1 MTRIYDETLD
11 GNLGLDDPSI
21 CIMKR
26 SGERVPFNER
36 KIIAAIKKA
45 NDEEGIL
52 ALRLTDDEIIA
63 IARGI
68 KKNALNAGRDLS
80 VEEIQD
86 KVEDALMASGKH
98 SVARLYITYR
108 YKHNENRK
116 LSDIDQK
123 ISGVVERD
131 NEEVKQENSN
141 KNPTILSVQRDYMAG
156 EWSRY
161 YTNRY
166 LLPHDISQAH
176 KEGIIH
182 FHDADYFAQHM
193 HNCCLVN
200 LNDMLQNSTCISGTK
215 IDKPHSF
222 ITA

>member
-108 YKHNENRK
+108 YKHRTGNYLISIRRFLVSLKEIMKRSNRRIQTRIQ
-116 LSDIDQK
+116 LS
-123 ISGVVERD
+123 S
-131 NEEVKQENSN
+131 
-141 KNPTILSVQRDYMAG
+141 LSR
-156 EWSRY
+156 
-161 YTNRY
+161 
-166 LLPHDISQAH
+166 
-176 KEGIIH
+176 GIIW
-182 FHDADYFAQHM
+182 
-193 HNCCLVN
+193 LVSG
-200 LNDMLQNSTCISGTK
+200 LGIIQTDIFYLMISHKLIRKVSSISMMLITLLSICTTAVWSISMTCSK
-215 IDKPHSF
+215 IAPASLEQR
-222 ITA
+222 

>member
-141 KNPTILSVQRDYMAG
+141 KN
-156 EWSRY
+156 
-161 YTNRY
+161 
-166 LLPHDISQAH
+166 
-176 KEGIIH
+176 
-182 FHDADYFAQHM
+182 
-193 HNCCLVN
+193 
-200 LNDMLQNSTCISGTK
+200 
-215 IDKPHSF
+215 
-222 ITA
+222 

>member
-86 KVEDALMASGKH
+86 KQH
-98 SVARLYITYR
+98 R
-108 YKHNENRK
+108 
-116 LSDIDQK
+116 
-123 ISGVVERD
+123 
-131 NEEVKQENSN
+131 
-141 KNPTILSVQRDYMAG
+141 
-156 EWSRY
+156 
-161 YTNRY
+161 
-166 LLPHDISQAH
+166 
-176 KEGIIH
+176 H
-182 FHDADYFAQHM
+182 F
-193 HNCCLVN
+193 
-200 LNDMLQNSTCISGTK
+200 
-215 IDKPHSF
+215 
-222 ITA
+222 